1 MEFTI
6 CNSILGFAIMIL
18 DTFEIQMQSLSKK
31 NRGRDIMNKREKSFY
46 FIIILL
52 FIVADPILL
61 FK

>member
-52 FIVADPILL
+52 FIVVFILL